1 MNDKPNHPAQPTPQV
16 GGDRTTYTFSP
27 VTVTETVGAT
37 FLGLMSILLTFALLR
52 ALAHIRRLERKLAE
66 S

>member
-1 MNDKPNHPAQPTPQV
+1 MNDTPHHPDQPTPQV

-37 FLGLMSILLTFALLR
+37 FLGLISILLTLALLR
-52 ALAHIRRLERKLAE
+52 ALARIRRLERELAE